1 VELAPPT
8 SDSGSRESTS
18 RREGTAGPE
27 PVSASMRRAKAD
39 ARAAHVTT
47 GQVVED
53 ASGRVTIECSC
64 GMVLTNGPDWTVDE
78 HIRLHR
84 AEARYLALSAVA
96 PAGMPRILPVDAD
109 RLPRLD

>member
-8 SDSGSRESTS
+8 LDSATSGS
-18 RREGTAGPE
+18 GTHDAERPE
-27 PVSASMRRAKAD
+27 PVSASMRRAKAG

-47 GQVVED
+47 GQVRED
-53 ASGRVTIECSC
+53 VSGRVTIECSC

-96 PAGMPRILPVDAD
+96 PAAMPRILPVDAA

>member
-1 VELAPPT
+1 MELAPPALDGT
-8 SDSGSRESTS
+8 PSGGPRAPD
-18 RREGTAGPE
+18 RPE
-27 PVSASMRRAKAD
+27 PVSASMRRAKAG

-47 GQVVED
+47 GQVRED
-53 ASGRVTIECSC
+53 PAGHVTIECSC

-96 PAGMPRILPVDAD
+96 PAGMPRIVPVDAA

>member
-1 VELAPPT
+1 MEPAPPT
-8 SDSGSRESTS
+8 SATGSPLGPDDHGVAS
-18 RREGTAGPE
+18 RVE
-27 PVSASMRRAKAD
+27 PVSASMRRAKAG

-64 GMVLTNGPDWTVDE
+64 GMALTNGPDWTVDE

-84 AEARYLALSAVA
+84 AEARYLAVSAVA

>member
-1 VELAPPT
+1 MEPGPAP
-8 SDSGSRESTS
+8 EH
-18 RREGTAGPE
+18 TAPSHDHRPE
-27 PVSASMRRAKAD
+27 PVSASMRRAKAG

-47 GQVVED
+47 GQVRED
-53 ASGRVTIECSC
+53 GAGRVTIECSC

-84 AEARYLALSAVA
+84 AEARYLALSLVA
-96 PAGMPRILPVDAD
+96 PAGMPRLLPVDAQ